1 MLRSIVAVV
10 VSYAAMFVFF
20 FAAFTGCYIA
30 LGTDRVFQPD
40 SYEVSTL
47 WIGLALAL
55 SLLGSMLG
63 GYICA
68 AISRKIRTC
77 QVFAFI
83 VFFLGLLACIP
94 AMKRNPDWP
103 NVRAGEV
110 ENLQAMQLAVTPMW
124 VHLLT
129 PVISAVGVLAGA
141 GIKRRG
147 NVAVPA
153 QVS

>member
-1 MLRSIVAVV
+1 MLRSIAAIV

-20 FAAFTGCYIA
+20 FAAFTGCYVA
-30 LGTDRVFQPD
+30 LGPDRVFQPD
-40 SYEVSTL
+40 SYEVSML
-47 WIGLALAL
+47 WIMLALVL
-55 SLLGSMLG
+55 SLLGSILG

-68 AISRKIRTC
+68 VISRNMRTC

-94 AMKRNPDWP
+94 AMRRDPDSP

-110 ENLQAMQLAVTPMW
+110 ENLQAIQLAVMPLW

-129 PVISAVGVLAGA
+129 PVISAAGVLTGA
-141 GIKRRG
+141 GLKRRA
-147 NVAVPA
+147 NAV
-153 QVS
+153 